1 MLDWDDLRFFLAVAR
16 GGNLSSAARTLGVA
30 QPTVGRRVSA
40 LQIRLGTRLFERTPE
55 GHALTPSGRAVLRLV
70 ENVETQALAVE
81 RFATGRDVGLSG
93 VVRLTATEW
102 FSRQVVAPLLG
113 RFAEKNPDIL
123 VEVLADVR
131 LYSLARREA
140 DIALRLGAFP
150 ERDVLRRKLAR
161 VAFGVYASPAYLSRR
176 GSWPADGAHERH
188 RVIEMVDARGAPF
201 PDSAWLTALAPGARV
216 AARTT
221 SRDGQAALA
230 SAGLGLTTL
239 PRHLGDHV
247 PTLRRLSTPTTPP
260 PRDLWLGVHR
270 QARSTPR
277 VRALVDFLAAEL
289 PRQRKALDP

>member
-16 GGNLSSAARTLGVA
+16 GGNLSSAARALGVA

-40 LQIRLGTRLFERTPE
+40 LQVRLGTRLFERTSD

-70 ENVETQALAVE
+70 ENVEAQALAVE

-93 VVRLTATEW
+93 VVRLTTTEW
-102 FSRQVVAPLLG
+102 FARQVVAPLLG
-113 RFAEKNPDIL
+113 RFAERHPDIV

-140 DIALRLGAFP
+140 DLALRLGAFP

-161 VAFGVYASPAYLSRR
+161 VAFGVYATPAYLSRH
-176 GSWPADGAHERH
+176 GPWATDGVRESHH
-188 RVIEMVDARGAPF
+188 LVEMVDGQGTPF
-201 PDSAWLTALAPGARV
+201 PDSAWLKALAPSARV

-230 SAGLGLTTL
+230 SAGLGVTTL

-247 PTLRRLSTPTTPP
+247 ATLRRISTPAAPP
-260 PRDLWLGVHR
+260 PKDLWLGVHR

-277 VRALVDFLAAEL
+277 VRALVEFLSAEL